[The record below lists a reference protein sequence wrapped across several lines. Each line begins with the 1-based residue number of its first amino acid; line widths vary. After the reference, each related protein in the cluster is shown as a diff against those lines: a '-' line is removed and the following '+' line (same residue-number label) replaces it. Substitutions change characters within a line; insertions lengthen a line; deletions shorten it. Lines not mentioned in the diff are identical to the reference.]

1 MALDADKRSLKRQ
14 GIFGSGIVDRYFRS
28 ITFLLAI
35 IVPILIIVLVYVL
48 GKESS
53 AAWFKFN
60 WSFLTSSNWDPGKND
75 YHVFFAI
82 YGTIVSSILALI
94 IAVPLSLGAA
104 VCLSELAPRWL
115 REPASFFIELLAAV
129 PSIVYG
135 LWGIFVMAPVLKNCE
150 VWLGQ
155 KFPYIPLFAG
165 TPRGA
170 DMLAAGVILAIMI
183 LPYITSV
190 SRDVI
195 QAVPATQ
202 REAAL
207 ALGATQWE
215 AIRGPVFKYA
225 RSGIIGAIILGL
237 GRALGETMA
246 VTMVIGNMP
255 NVSASLF
262 SPAYT
267 MPSLLAN
274 QFNEASN
281 MQLSAL
287 TLVALV
293 LVVITIIINII
304 ARLLIWSVSSKG
316 ENKGAC

>member
-1 MALDADKRSLKRQ
+1 MAEASDRRGIKRR
-14 GIFGSGIVDRYFRS
+14 GIFGSGVVDRYFRS
-28 ITFLLAI
+28 TTFLLAL
-35 IVPILIIVLVYVL
+35 IVPALILVLAIVL
-48 GKESS
+48 GWNSS
-53 AAWFKFN
+53 GAWFRFN
-60 WSFLTSSNWDPGKND
+60 WSFLTSSTWDPSNQEF
-75 YHVFFAI
+75 HILFAI
-82 YGTIVSSILALI
+82 YGTVVSSFLALL

-104 VCLSELAPRWL
+104 ISLSELAPRWL

-135 LWGIFVMAPVLKNCE
+135 LWGVFVLAPLLRPVE
-150 VWLGQ
+150 AWLGSH
-155 KFPYIPLFAG
+155 FPWIPLFSG
-165 TPRGA
+165 SPRGI
-170 DMLAAGVILAIMI
+170 DMFAAGIILAIMI

-215 AIRGPVFKYA
+215 AIRGPVFRYA

-255 NVSASLF
+255 NISASLF

-274 QFNEASN
+274 QFNEASG

-304 ARLLIWSVSSKG
+304 ARLLIWSVSKG
-316 ENKGAC
+316 ETRGAC

>member
-1 MALDADKRSLKRQ
+1 MTVNLEKQSLKRQ
-14 GIFGSGIVDRYFRS
+14 GILGSGVIDHYFRS
-28 ITFLLAI
+28 GTFLLAI
-35 IVPILIIVLVYVL
+35 IVPIIIIVLALVL
-48 GKESS
+48 GRES
-53 AAWFKFN
+53 AGAWMKFN
-60 WSFLTSSNWDPGKND
+60 FSFLTSSNWDPGKND
-75 YHVFFAI
+75 YHIFFAI
-82 YGTIVSSILALI
+82 YGTVVSSLLALI

-104 VCLSELAPRWL
+104 ICLSELAPRWL

-135 LWGIFVMAPVLKNCE
+135 LWGIFVLAPILKSGE
-150 VWLGQ
+150 VWLGHN
-155 KFPYIPLFAG
+155 FGFLPIFSG
-165 TPRGA
+165 TPRGS

-190 SRDVI
+190 SRDVL

-215 AIRGPVFKYA
+215 AIRGPVFRYA

-274 QFNEASN
+274 QFNEASG

-293 LVVITIIINII
+293 LVLITIVINII
-304 ARLLIWSVSSKG
+304 ARLLIWSVSKG
-316 ENKGAC
+316 ETRGAC